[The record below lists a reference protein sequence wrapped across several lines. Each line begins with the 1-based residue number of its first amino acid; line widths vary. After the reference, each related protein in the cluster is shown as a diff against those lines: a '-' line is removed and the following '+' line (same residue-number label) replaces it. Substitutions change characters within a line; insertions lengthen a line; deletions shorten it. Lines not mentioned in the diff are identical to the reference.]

1 MTCLQREFI
10 WENCNVSIAA
20 DEREAENTLLPSA
33 HKTQRQ
39 CNYNQTVKISLFGNA
54 LHSCPQLF
62 RYRHAQSSA
71 CKGKL
76 VTIFGLLLYGPVAN
90 PIPII
95 KKKKSNYL
103 FLKLCEKM
111 AINEFSYQLL
121 AYWLELTSP
130 LRFLN

>member
-1 MTCLQREFI
+1 MF
-10 WENCNVSIAA
+10 
-20 DEREAENTLLPSA
+20 PSQP
-33 HKTQRQ
+33 T
-39 CNYNQTVKISLFGNA
+39 
-54 LHSCPQLF
+54 
-62 RYRHAQSSA
+62 
-71 CKGKL
+71 KGKQKIHCYPARTRHRDNAITTKRLRSLCL
-76 VTIFGLLLYGPVAN
+76 VMLCILVHSYSDTDMLKAVLAKESLSQYLGFCYTGLLQIQFQLS
-90 PIPII
+90 